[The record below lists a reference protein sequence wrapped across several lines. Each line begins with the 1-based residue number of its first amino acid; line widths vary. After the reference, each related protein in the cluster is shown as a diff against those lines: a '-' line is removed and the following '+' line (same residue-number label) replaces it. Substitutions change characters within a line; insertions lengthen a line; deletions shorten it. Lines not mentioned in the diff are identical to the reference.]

1 MNWVNK
7 CKLLA
12 IETVKY
18 NSQPCLEI
26 NNLCHALHLFFNMAQ
41 DRYVDESVLNKIN
54 LFVSSIWNSFLE
66 EEFANALI
74 KCNVLSTSG
83 PNKLA

>member
-1 MNWVNK
+1 MPD
-7 CKLLA
+7 
-12 IETVKY
+12 T
-18 NSQPCLEI
+18 
-26 NNLCHALHLFFNMAQ
+26 Q
-41 DRYVDESVLNKIN
+41 DQYVDESVLNKIN

-83 PNKLA
+83 PNKLI